1 MEKKKVVSIEDR
13 IPKLKQARKKK
24 ANRRLLFYLSLF
36 FFLIS
41 VIVYLQSPLSYIHEI
56 KIDGNEVVEEEEILI
71 RSDLTTSTNIWTI
84 NEREIESL
92 IETHPIIETV
102 KVKRKLPQT
111 VQIKVTEHKIVGFI
125 NEKDGF
131 HPLLANGNIVEDFNE
146 IDHSEAPVLNN
157 FTEKDYLERMASELN
172 DTPDFIFDLISE
184 ISWEPSDKNKYKI
197 VMYMNDGFTVHATI
211 RNFSSK
217 MEAYPSIVSQIEP
230 GEKGI
235 VHMGVG
241 TYFEKIKE

>member
-71 RSDLTTSTNIWTI
+71 RSDITTSTNIWTI

-92 IETHPIIETV
+92 IETRSEE
-102 KVKRKLPQT
+102 RR
-111 VQIKVTEHKIVGFI
+111 VGK
-125 NEKDGF
+125 ER
-131 HPLLANGNIVEDFNE
+131 NG
-146 IDHSEAPVLNN
+146 
-157 FTEKDYLERMASELN
+157 
-172 DTPDFIFDLISE
+172 
-184 ISWEPSDKNKYKI
+184 
-197 VMYMNDGFTVHATI
+197 
-211 RNFSSK
+211 
-217 MEAYPSIVSQIEP
+217 
-230 GEKGI
+230 
-235 VHMGVG
+235 
-241 TYFEKIKE
+241 

>member
-41 VIVYLQSPLSYIHEI
+41 VIVYLQSPVSYIHEI

-71 RSDLTTSTNIWTI
+71 RSDITTSTNIWTI

-102 KVKRKLPQT
+102 KVKRKLHKT
-111 VQIKVTEHKIVGFI
+111 VQIKVTEHKII
-125 NEKDGF
+125 RINNEKNRYHTHLD
-131 HPLLANGNIVEDFNE
+131 NGNIKVD
-146 IDHSEAPVLNN
+146 
-157 FTEKDYLERMASELN
+157 
-172 DTPDFIFDLISE
+172 
-184 ISWEPSDKNKYKI
+184 
-197 VMYMNDGFTVHATI
+197 
-211 RNFSSK
+211 
-217 MEAYPSIVSQIEP
+217 IE
-230 GEKGI
+230 E
-235 VHMGVG
+235 V
-241 TYFEKIKE
+241 